1 MRGACAVLC
10 ILYSVLRGARALRV
24 LTAPG
29 CWRPQEVVRRM
40 PRASLTVVPGA
51 GHHLYLDNPA
61 AFHAAVREGLRE
73 REGGGG

>member
-1 MRGACAVLC
+1 
-10 ILYSVLRGARALRV
+10 
-24 LTAPG
+24 
-29 CWRPQEVVRRM
+29 M